1 MMTTV
6 LTAFV
11 VFACVFG
18 GALLGMAL
26 RTALPEH
33 HRSPESKELIRS
45 TMALIGTL
53 SALVLGLLVA
63 SAKGNYDAKRDQLTG
78 ASANILLLDRVLAH
92 YGPEAQAARE
102 SLKTA
107 VSSAVD
113 EIWREGGRSA
123 KRFEDV
129 YTAVSD
135 LAPKSDAQREARSQA
150 DGLLLEL
157 GRSRWLLYARSASA
171 ISTPLLVLVVFWL
184 TINFVS
190 FGLFASRN
198 PTVMAALLV
207 GAISVAGAVYLILE
221 MDSPFSGVLRLSE
234 APMRAVIE
242 QLGR

>member
-1 MMTTV
+1 MTAV
-6 LTAFV
+6 ATAAV

-26 RTALPEH
+26 RKLLPEH
-33 HRSPESKELIRS
+33 HRSTESKELIRS

-63 SAKGNYDAKRDQLTG
+63 SAKGNYDGKHDQLTA
-78 ASANILLLDRVLAH
+78 ASANILVLDRVLAH
-92 YGPEAQAARE
+92 YGPEALPARE
-102 SLKTA
+102 RLKA
-107 VSSAVD
+107 SVSAAMD
-113 EIWREGGRSA
+113 EIWREGGKTSA
-123 KRFEDV
+123 RFEDV
-129 YTAVSD
+129 YSAISD
-135 LAPKSDAQREARSQA
+135 LAPKSDAQRAALSQA
-150 DGLLLEL
+150 NGLLLEL
-157 GRSRWLLYARSASA
+157 GRSRWLLFARSASA

-198 PTVMAALLV
+198 TTVMAALLV

-221 MDSPFSGVLRLSE
+221 MDSPFSGLLRLSE
-234 APMRAVIE
+234 APMRGVIG